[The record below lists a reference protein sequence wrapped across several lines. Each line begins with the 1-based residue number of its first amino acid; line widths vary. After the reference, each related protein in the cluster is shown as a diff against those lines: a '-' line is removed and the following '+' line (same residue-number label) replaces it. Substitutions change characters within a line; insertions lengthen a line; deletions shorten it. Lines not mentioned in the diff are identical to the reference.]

1 MEDTGVVKDIKG
13 GMVLVVVKKHM
24 GCESCPSSGLCGS
37 GGNDAEIEAVN
48 QAGAAVGDSVRITF
62 AASMY
67 LKGALFVY
75 GIPAV
80 MLAVGAVLGKELFAP
95 LFPSA
100 DPELVSAGAGFF
112 LFAAAFAVMKFVLGR
127 SAAGQKSV
135 PVVSEIITRAA
146 DKD

>member
-1 MEDTGVVKDIKG
+1 MEDTGIVKDVKG
-13 GMVLVVVKKHM
+13 GMAIVVVKKHM

-48 QAGAAVGDSVRITF
+48 QAGAAVGDSVKITF

-67 LKGALFVY
+67 LKGAFFVY

-80 MLAVGAVLGKELFAP
+80 MLAVGAVLGKELLAP
-95 LFPSA
+95 AFPAA
-100 DPELVSAGAGFF
+100 DPEMISAAAGFS
-112 LFAAAFAVMKFVLGR
+112 LFVITFVFMRFVLGR
-127 SAAGQKSV
+127 SAKGDKSV